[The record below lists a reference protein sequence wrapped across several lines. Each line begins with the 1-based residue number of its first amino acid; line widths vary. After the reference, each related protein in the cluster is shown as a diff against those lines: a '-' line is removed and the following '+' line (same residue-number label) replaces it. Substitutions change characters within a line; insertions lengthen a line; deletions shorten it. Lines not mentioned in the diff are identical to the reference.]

1 MTHRTL
7 SPRATAVALAAVMLA
22 AGAADSYAGSGAST
36 EVYQP
41 PVRVSANVAAIQVSE
56 IFNATPVL
64 GWPHILRP
72 NELRGLQRE
81 AQAAYRMLYPRGA
94 GRSTRCRN
102 LFGAPQ
108 CAVVNRR
115 GIAVKGMRIRL
126 WEDGSAR
133 LRFFNPDMD

>member
-7 SPRATAVALAAVMLA
+7 SPRAMVAAFAAVMLA
-22 AGAADSYAGSGAST
+22 AGTADSYAGSGAST

-72 NELRGLQRE
+72 NELRGLSRE
-81 AQAAYRMLYPRGA
+81 SYRAYRLLYPA
-94 GRSTRCRN
+94 GPARSVRCRN

-108 CAVVNRR
+108 CVAVNRR
-115 GIAVKGMRIRL
+115 GIAVKGIRVRL

-133 LRFFNPDMD
+133 LRFFTPDND